1 MNDLLLKNA
10 VIYDGSG
17 GPWYRGDVAIREGII
32 NEIGTLTPGCASET
46 IDLEGRVL
54 CPGFVDVH
62 SHSDFSAFLVNDV
75 DGKITQGVT
84 TEVVSNC
91 GLAMTPSVP
100 ERAGLLQ
107 EYMRP
112 YLPEGVSLHNE
123 CSSLEEMMDRTDS
136 SGYVTDL
143 AFHVAH
149 GPLRIA
155 ALGFENRKATPG
167 ELELMKDLLARE
179 MESGAVGLSSGLIYP
194 PGCFADTDE
203 LVELCRVA
211 AAYGGIYAT
220 HMRSES
226 GNTLNAVA
234 EAINI
239 GRRSGCAV
247 HISHHKIMEQLEGLS
262 EKTLGMMETAQ
273 KEGIDVTCDVYPYTA
288 GSTMIG
294 ALLPPWVNE
303 GGAARLVAR
312 VADPTC
318 RKRIAEDMKKEIPGW
333 DNFSRASGL
342 ANILIFTAEK
352 DKTLEGRTI
361 GASAADRGQDPL
373 DALFDIIV
381 SEQANCTVAIFSQS
395 ESDNRRIIAHPL
407 SMIGSDSHPASTKG
421 IYASRRSHPR
431 AFGTFPRVLGKYV
444 REDHVIPLETAIW
457 KMTGFPARRFGL
469 SDRGLIKKGLIAD
482 LVAFDP
488 QTIRDC
494 ADFTDTN
501 APSKGI
507 ACVWKRGKIIVRNNV
522 SVAQPSGKCIRRK
535 NSC

>member
-123 CSSLEEMMDRTDS
+123 CSSLEEMMDRIDS

-155 ALGFENRKATPG
+155 ALGFDNRKASPA
-167 ELELMKDLLARE
+167 ELELMKGLLARE

-226 GNTLNAVA
+226 GDTLNAVA
-234 EAINI
+234 EAIDI

-352 DKTLEGRTI
+352 DKTLEG
-361 GASAADRGQDPL
+361 
-373 DALFDIIV
+373 
-381 SEQANCTVAIFSQS
+381 
-395 ESDNRRIIAHPL
+395 
-407 SMIGSDSHPASTKG
+407 
-421 IYASRRSHPR
+421 
-431 AFGTFPRVLGKYV
+431 
-444 REDHVIPLETAIW
+444 
-457 KMTGFPARRFGL
+457 
-469 SDRGLIKKGLIAD
+469 
-482 LVAFDP
+482 
-488 QTIRDC
+488 
-494 ADFTDTN
+494 
-501 APSKGI
+501 
-507 ACVWKRGKIIVRNNV
+507 
-522 SVAQPSGKCIRRK
+522 
-535 NSC
+535 